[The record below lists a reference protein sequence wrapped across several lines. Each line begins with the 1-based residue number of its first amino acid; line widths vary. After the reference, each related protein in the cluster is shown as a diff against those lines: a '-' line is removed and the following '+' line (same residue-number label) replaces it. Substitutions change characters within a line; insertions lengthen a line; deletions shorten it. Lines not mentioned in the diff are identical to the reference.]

1 MSNLLVMNNDYTIKL
16 LDFDDGDDSIKKIVN
31 LQNIVYEGQHVFHVE
46 PFRNWYLNNPLGK
59 VISFN
64 AFYGD
69 ELVAHYACSPY
80 KMIIDGREVLGLFDL
95 ATVTHPNHR
104 GKGLFKL
111 LAKTTYD
118 YAKKQGYEFVIGVA
132 NANSFPGYMKYFP
145 FTFVGQLEVRIGW
158 GTNICKNRDKRFSV
172 YWDRDTVLWRRTCC
186 KGNYWRVGNSIVG
199 NYNKYVQTNM
209 GVFDSEA
216 LEGFSP
222 MKKKSLKPKLYV
234 GFGARFKSPYFKVP
248 RWVKHSPFNLIFLDL
263 TDGTLPKMDKDNVFF
278 QLFDFDVA

>member
-1 MSNLLVMNNDYTIKL
+1 MNGDYKIKL
-16 LDFDDGDDSIKKIVN
+16 LDFDDGDLSLKKIVD
-31 LQNIVYEGQHVFHVE
+31 LQNIVYEGTHTFHLE

-64 AFYGD
+64 AFYNE

-80 KMIIDGREVLGLFDL
+80 KMLIDGREVLGLFDL

-118 YAKKQGYEFVIGVA
+118 YAKQQGYEFVLGVA

-145 FTFVGQLEVRIGW
+145 FTFVGQLEVRVGF
-158 GTNICKNRDKRFSV
+158 GTKVYKDGEKSFSV
-172 YWDRDTVLWRRTCC
+172 LWDEPTINWRRTCC
-186 KGNYWRVGNSIVG
+186 KGNYWREKNGIVG
-199 NYNKYVQTNM
+199 NYNKYVQTLM
-209 GVFDSEA
+209 GTFDSDV
-216 LEGFSP
+216 LDGFEP
-222 MKKKSLKPKLYV
+222 NKKPFLKPKLYV
-234 GFGARFKSPYFKVP
+234 GFGAIFKSPYFKVP

-263 TDGTLPKMDKDNVFF
+263 TDGTLPKITKDNVFF

>member
-1 MSNLLVMNNDYTIKL
+1 MNEDYKIEL
-16 LDFDDGDDSIKKIVN
+16 LDFDDGDISLQKIVD
-31 LQNIVYEGQHVFHVE
+31 LQNIVYEGTHTFHLE

-64 AFYGD
+64 AFYKE

-80 KMIIDGREVLGLFDL
+80 KMLIDGREVLGLFDL

-118 YAKKQGYEFVIGVA
+118 YAKQQGYEFVLGVA

-145 FTFVGQLEVRIGW
+145 FTFVDQLPVRIGF
-158 GTNICKNRDKRFSV
+158 GTNICKEGDKMFSV
-172 YWDRDTVLWRRTCC
+172 SWDQQTLDWRRTCC
-186 KGNYWRVGNSIVG
+186 KGNYWREKNSIVG
-199 NYNKYVQTNM
+199 NYNRFVQTLM
-209 GVFDSEA
+209 GVFDA
-216 LEGFSP
+216 DVLGDFGP
-222 MKKKSLKPKLYV
+222 LKKTSIKPKLYV
-234 GFGARFKSPYFKVP
+234 GLGAKFKGIYFRVP

-263 TDGTLPKMDKDNVFF
+263 TDGTLPKITKDNVFF